1 MFSKALDLVHKTAN
15 KHLPAL
21 VSWLNKDDVV
31 AMEAGELA
39 FFINRYLNKHVGCKV
54 ILLNAG
60 DLSTIYN
67 SLKKTDKEDA
77 LKLVRLIKRIPS
89 AELPVVS
96 LPSEREER
104 ARRIAS
110 ENGFDKASRTRLINR
125 LHSIFVREG
134 ITEVSK
140 AELKN
145 KTTHGKL
152 ISELTENNLPI
163 IADWFLEWIVREKR
177 IDMEG

>member
-1 MFSKALDLVHKTAN
+1 M
-15 KHLPAL
+15 
-21 VSWLNKDDVV
+21 
-31 AMEAGELA
+31 
-39 FFINRYLNKHVGCKV
+39 

-60 DLSTIYN
+60 DLSTIYK

-134 ITEVSK
+134 IIEVSK

-145 KTTHGKL
+145 KTTRGKL
-152 ISELTENNLPI
+152 ISELDESNQKESLRLI
-163 IADWFLEWIVREKR
+163 EQIKLLEKQIKETGELDIMLYVKFSYPKR
-177 IDMEG
+177 IF